1 MTIIL
6 YKTPSEYNVVD
17 KTLEPLATLYG
28 TLREESSVLAPSI
41 VFSDIDSVALQANYA
56 YVQEFNRY
64 YFITAIDSLYNNM
77 WRFSFEVDV
86 LYTYRDAIRENY
98 AIIERNQNEY
108 DLKLNDGLFQ
118 TQQNP
123 RIAQFSFP
131 AGFNQWNF
139 VMAIAGN

>member
-17 KTLEPLATLYG
+17 KTLEPLATLSG

-41 VFSDIDSVALQANYA
+41 VFTDIDSVALQANYA